1 MKVTQVSNQA
11 TILALSTAP
20 RELKVKR
27 AKEEKDLKEMV
38 REETIKNKEEKES
51 QEIMEPNSEKKRR
64 LIAIMM
70 ISKLS
75 ETPRKELKKHMLLTL
90 IAMKKTTHSE
100 EEVDSEVPEF
110 LEVEKEVVAT
120 EEEVDFS
127 RILLKEPSELR
138 IQKLHNFNELLDKP

>member
-1 MKVTQVSNQA
+1 
-11 TILALSTAP
+11 
-20 RELKVKR
+20 
-27 AKEEKDLKEMV
+27 MV
-38 REETIKNKEEKES
+38 REETIKNKEDKES

-64 LIAIMM
+64 LIAMMM

-75 ETPRKELKKHMLLTL
+75 ETPQKELKKHMLLTL

>member
-38 REETIKNKEEKES
+38 REETIKNKEDKES

-64 LIAIMM
+64 LIAMMM

-75 ETPRKELKKHMLLTL
+75 ETPQKELKKHMLLTL
-90 IAMKKTTHSE
+90 IAMKKTTHLE